1 MNTFK
6 RISLLSASLALTTTM
21 ALAGCSSDNN
31 GGNGKNAEANNG
43 GTATNAA
50 EQTAAPSGIDHSKEV
65 KIVGYLLGEAPKGMP
80 EVMEAINA
88 KLKKD
93 INATLEINY
102 IGWGDVASRYPLLLA
117 SGEDVDFVFAADWNF
132 YVSEASKGAFL
143 KLDADTLKTYMP
155 KHMAKLPEAALTAAK
170 VNGDVYMIPSSTPD
184 KKVNVALFRKDIM
197 DKAGMTEITKFSEI
211 EPYLKTAKEMFPD
224 MIPMN
229 LESQYDLPTPYQHL
243 LNEKIAWPGA
253 PTDSGDPI
261 AMGISYDNEDTT
273 GKIVSMMEE
282 PYLSAEKFA
291 AGIMKDWY
299 TKGYIN
305 KNPYTNKVR
314 SKDNFVNG
322 KTGVAFGNSIDV
334 ASVLTSAKE
343 KGIDVYLKPMLSPTG
358 HAAQTS
364 WINNGIGIAANS
376 KNPERTMEALD
387 LLMEDPSYVYLDY
400 FGIEGKN
407 YVITSDDKIDLPEG
421 VTAETNTYP
430 PDAAG
435 FWFVNK
441 DLFKPMA
448 TWTDSY
454 IELQNKLKD
463 YLVPVTYLG
472 FTFNS
477 ENIKTEVAN
486 IKNVSTQYAQPIF
499 IGAINDVD
507 SAFDTLDKKLKA
519 AGIDKA
525 KAEVEKQAAEF
536 LAAKNQ

>member
-1 MNTFK
+1 MKHLKKF
-6 RISLLSASLALTTTM
+6 SLLSVCLVLMITVLLPA
-21 ALAGCSSDNN
+21 CSSSNN
-31 GGNGKNAEANNG
+31 ASSNSDKSNA
-43 GTATNAA
+43 TA
-50 EQTAAPSGIDHSKEV
+50 QTAGSDGKPDHSKEV
-65 KIVGYLLGEAPKGMP
+65 KIVGYLLGDAPKGMP
-80 EVMEAINA
+80 EVLAAINA
-88 KLKKD
+88 KLKKN

-117 SGEDVDFVFAADWNF
+117 SGEDVDFVFSADWNY

-143 KLDADTLKTYMP
+143 KLDENTLKTYMP

-170 VNGDVYMIPSSTPD
+170 VNGDVYMIPTSTPD
-184 KKVNVALFRKDIM
+184 RKVNVALFRKDIM
-197 DKAGMTEITKFSEI
+197 QKAGMTEIKNFSDI
-211 EPYLKTAKEMFPD
+211 NPYLAEAKKDFPE

-229 LESQYDLPTPYQHL
+229 LESQYDLPTPFQHL
-243 LNEKIAWPGA
+243 LCEKIAYPLA
-253 PTDSGDPI
+253 PTDSGDPT
-261 AMGISYDNEDTT
+261 AVGISYDNEDKT

-282 PYLSAEKFA
+282 PYLSAEKYA
-291 AGIMKDWY
+291 ANIMKGWY
-299 TKGYIN
+299 DKGYIN

-322 KTGVAFGNSIDV
+322 KTAVAFGNSIDV
-334 ASVLTSAKE
+334 ASVMTNAKE
-343 KGIDVYLKPMLSPTG
+343 KGIDVYVKPLLSPSG

-364 WINNGIGIAANS
+364 WINNGVAIAANS

-407 YVITSDDKIDLPEG
+407 YVVTSDGKIGLPDG
-421 VTAETNTYP
+421 VTADTNTYP

-454 IELQNKLKD
+454 IDLQSKIKD
-463 YLVPVTYLG
+463 YLIPVTYLG

-477 ENIKTEVAN
+477 ENIKTEIAN

-499 IGAINDVD
+499 IGAFKNTDD
-507 SAFDTLDKKLKA
+507 AFDLLDKKLKS
-519 AGIDKA
+519 AGIDKV
-525 KAEVEKQAAEF
+525 KAEVEKQAADF
-536 LAAKNQ
+536 LASKKQ